1 MSTTSFRPTW
11 PTREEYDLAMQQWNR
26 TLNDPFL
33 RNGELSRSM
42 GNPRR
47 YGGAALYVSVYKI
60 SDWMVRCFRSDVKAS
75 TNPPKDIAERYQQI
89 AGFTQAHINDVSALI
104 PIFYLPDEILVS
116 GKRWPLVKMPYLAN
130 AQQLG
135 SYLQI
140 YHTDRTRMHALGEA
154 WRKMIHQM
162 EQARFAHGD
171 LDLTN
176 VLVQQPLGQI
186 SLKLIDYDNVYIPA
200 LAGAQQTEYGHE
212 AFQHPAFQPPNKR
225 PYDEA
230 MDRFSALVIYLCIRA
245 LELQP
250 SLYKELG
257 ADESE
262 RLLMAR
268 GDYDQPG
275 LTTSSIQRLQK
286 KCGGQVKP
294 LVDELMACLAEKR
307 MPRSLDEIPDRAVV
321 TSGPAP
327 FIVDSAA
334 APAGAGASYPYI
346 PAPTAGAPLPPPPG
360 MARPGGARVY
370 LNDTKTGAPMPGSR
384 PIAGRAP
391 TPSQGLYN
399 QPHPYQP
406 GSGQGPQ
413 AWSRPQQPLQSQ
425 NPASRGISPGVM
437 LIILFALVIVAI
449 LIASSGH

>member
-1 MSTTSFRPTW
+1 MATTPARPTW

-26 TLNDPFL
+26 TLNDPAL
-33 RNGELSRSM
+33 RAGELSRSM

-60 SDWMVRCFRSDVKAS
+60 SDWMVRCFRSDVKAG
-75 TNPPKDIAERYQQI
+75 TNPPRDITQRYQKI
-89 AGFTQAHINDVSALI
+89 AAFTQAHVNDVSALI
-104 PIFYLPDEILVS
+104 PIYYLEDEILVS
-116 GKRWPLVKMPYLAN
+116 GKRWPIVKMPFLTN

-135 SYLQI
+135 SYIQI
-140 YHTDRTRMHALGEA
+140 YHTDRARMHALGQA
-154 WRKMIHQM
+154 WRKMIHEM
-162 EQARFAHGD
+162 EQAHFAHGD

-176 VLVQQPLGQI
+176 VLVQQPMGQI
-186 SLKLIDYDNVYIPA
+186 SLKLIDYDNVYIPE
-200 LAGAQQTEYGHE
+200 LASAQQTEYGHE

-225 PYDEA
+225 PYDEE

-245 LELQP
+245 IELQP

-257 ADESE
+257 SDESE

-275 LTTSSIQRLQK
+275 LTTSYIQRLQK

-307 MPRSLDEIPDRAVV
+307 MPKSLDAIPDRAVV

-327 FIVDSAA
+327 FVVDTATS
-334 APAGAGASYPYI
+334 PQGASASYPYI
-346 PAPTAGAPLPPPPG
+346 PAPVTGAPLPPPPS
-360 MARPGGARVY
+360 MAKPAGQRVY
-370 LNDTKTGAPMPGSR
+370 INDTKTSAPMPGHQQGV
-384 PIAGRAP
+384 GRVP
-391 TPSQGLYN
+391 PVSQGIPN
-399 QPHPYQP
+399 RPNQFQPGPAPAQPHWQQ
-406 GSGQGPQ
+406 S
-413 AWSRPQQPLQSQ
+413 QQPLTPRA
-425 NPASRGISPGVM
+425 NGGISPGVM
-437 LIILFALVIVAI
+437 LIILFVLIVGAI